1 MQYLYGIIS
10 ILKGVD
16 YMKKRVTYTLEEETI
31 NRLRAYSD
39 KTMIPQARI
48 VEEAIKLYLDE
59 NEPTK

>member
-10 ILKGVD
+10 ILKEVD